1 MQELGSTSNIDLD
14 KEEESPDG
22 SSCEKL
28 SLDKSSGD
36 ESMDE
41 DVMESRHAD
50 SNIKPDDLGG
60 KTVVT
65 SEHVLEE
72 VSLLDSAAESSSAHT
87 NEVVAEEKPPSPAE
101 KRKPEG

>member
-65 SEHVLEE
+65 SEHV
-72 VSLLDSAAESSSAHT
+72 
-87 NEVVAEEKPPSPAE
+87 
-101 KRKPEG
+101 

>member
-1 MQELGSTSNIDLD
+1 LD

-22 SSCEKL
+22 SSREKL

-72 VSLLDSAAESSSAHT
+72 VPLLDSAAESSSAHT